1 VVSKATTARLT
12 IDSMRVNPAPF
23 SGAENGAGFTL
34 IESIVSLAVVALLTT
49 LLLTASVSARRNT
62 AARIGAE
69 QFAGFLRETAALA
82 VNGVKDPTCP
92 VLPTDLAYPDC
103 SRYTVAP
110 VAGDQA
116 AYTRQSVAGGTV
128 VQRTLPQGARFGAG
142 GDLTFCYTPPSLAV
156 VADPLFCNTPPGGSW
171 TVEVTH
177 VSGTPAWRICV
188 SSSGTVDVRSAANPN
203 AC

>member
-1 VVSKATTARLT
+1 MKKRVGLSEGSKSSGLY
-12 IDSMRVNPAPF
+12 PAPF
-23 SGAENGAGFTL
+23 SAPENGAGFTL
-34 IESIVSLAVVALLTT
+34 IESLVSLAIVGLLAT
-49 LLLTASVSARRNT
+49 LLLMGSVNARRNT

-69 QFAGFLRETAALA
+69 QFAGFLRETSALA

-92 VLPTDLAYPDC
+92 VPADDPAYPTC
-103 SRYTVAP
+103 SQYVVAP
-110 VAGDQA
+110 SVTDQA

-142 GDLTFCYTPPSLAV
+142 GALTFRYAPPSLTV
-156 VADPLFCNTPPGGSW
+156 SGPR

-177 VSGTPAWRICV
+177 VSGAPVWRVCV
-188 SSSGTVDVRSAANPN
+188 SSSGTVDVRSAANPD